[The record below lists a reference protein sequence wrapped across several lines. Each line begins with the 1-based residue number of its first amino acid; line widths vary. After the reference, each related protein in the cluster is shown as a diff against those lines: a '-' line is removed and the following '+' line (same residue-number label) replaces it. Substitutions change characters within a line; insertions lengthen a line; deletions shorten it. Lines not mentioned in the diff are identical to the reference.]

1 MKKTQEKAENLANNR
16 PEPGRYHVP
25 NLDRAL
31 MILEFLAGQ
40 SQGWGVS
47 EIARQLDIPKNSVF
61 RIVSTLHAHG
71 YLLRDDGVKTYSLGR
86 KLLALGYAA
95 VDEHN
100 LMEKS
105 LDALRDLRDATGE
118 TALIGTLGHGE
129 GVVLEQMPSPH
140 AVKVLVE
147 IGHRFPL
154 HTAAPAKAMLA
165 FLPPSE
171 TEPIIDGI
179 RFTRFTEK
187 TITDK
192 EHYLAEL
199 EKIRRV
205 VGKKDETADIKLLM
219 GNDDI
224 RTETFSV
231 DVNAAYLEEMRIF
244 LEAVAGG
251 GSTLNDFA
259 TAADVVRL
267 AEATLISAHTS
278 ENVPVR
284 PVS

>member
-1 MKKTQEKAENLANNR
+1 MKKTQEKAENLVNNR

-40 SQGWGVS
+40 SQGRGVS

-165 FLPPSE
+165 FLPPDE
-171 TEPIIDGI
+171 AGPIIDGI

-199 EKIRRV
+199 EKIRRLGYAV
-205 VGKKDETADIKLLM
+205 DDGEELEGLGCVSAPVFNRRGRPLAAIWVTGPSFRLPREDFERVGDLVMKK
-219 GNDDI
+219 
-224 RTETFSV
+224 
-231 DVNAAYLEEMRIF
+231 
-244 LEAVAGG
+244 
-251 GSTLNDFA
+251 
-259 TAADVVRL
+259 
-267 AEATLISAHTS
+267 AEAISRRFGYVLI
-278 ENVPVR
+278 
-284 PVS
+284 